1 MGTLKILLAE
11 DDEKLGKLILHML
24 HKECHT
30 VDWVMAGDEV
40 ESYVAMGDY
49 DLIILDWMLPGK
61 SGERICMDLRK
72 QGYQKGILMLT
83 AKGTLEDRVTG
94 LDSGADDYLM
104 KPFEFAE
111 LFARIRSIARRTP
124 LPIAE
129 DIISV
134 GPLEL
139 NVIEHTFKYGDE
151 TIALTVKEFQL
162 LEILMR
168 NRNRTVPRETLINHI
183 WGWDSPS
190 QNALDA
196 LVKLT
201 RKKLKEV
208 PDLNIQSIRGVGYRL
223 EVPDV
228 LQNS

>member
-1 MGTLKILLAE
+1 MDKLKVLLAE

-24 HKECHT
+24 RKECHT
-30 VDWVMAGDEV
+30 ADWVKDGNEV

-49 DLIILDWMLPGK
+49 DLVILDWMLPGK
-61 SGERICMDLRK
+61 SGDQICTELRR
-72 QGYQKGILMLT
+72 QGYRKGILMLT

-94 LDSGADDYLM
+94 LDAGADDYLM

-111 LFARIRSIARRTP
+111 LFARMRSISRRCLMP
-124 LPIAE
+124 LSE
-129 DIISV
+129 NVLSV
-134 GPLEL
+134 GALEL
-139 NVIEHTFKYGDE
+139 NTVDHTCAYAGKE
-151 TIALTVKEFQL
+151 IPLTVKEYQL

-168 NRNRTVPRETLINHI
+168 NRGRTVPRELLIEQI

-190 QNALDA
+190 RNALDA

-201 RKKLKEV
+201 RKKLKGI
-208 PDLNIQSIRGVGYRL
+208 PGLNIQSIRGVGYRM

-228 LQNS
+228 LQNP

>member
-1 MGTLKILLAE
+1 LKILLVE

-24 HKECHT
+24 RKECHT
-30 VDWVMAGDEV
+30 AEWVQNGDDV

-61 SGERICMDLRK
+61 SGEQICKDLRK
-72 QGYQKGILMLT
+72 KGYQKGILMLT

-94 LDSGADDYLM
+94 LDAGADDYLM

-111 LFARIRSIARRTP
+111 LFARMRSISRRFQSP
-124 LPIAE
+124 LSE
-129 DIISV
+129 DVLSV
-134 GPLEL
+134 GSLEL
-139 NVIEHTFKYGDE
+139 NTIDHTLKYAGE
-151 TIALTVKEFQL
+151 PIHLTVKEFQL

-168 NRNRTVPRETLINHI
+168 NRNRTVLRETLIDQI

-190 QNALDA
+190 PNALDA

-201 RKKLKEV
+201 RKKLKGI
-208 PDLNIQSIRGVGYRL
+208 PGLAIQSIRGVGYKL

-228 LQNS
+228 LQNP